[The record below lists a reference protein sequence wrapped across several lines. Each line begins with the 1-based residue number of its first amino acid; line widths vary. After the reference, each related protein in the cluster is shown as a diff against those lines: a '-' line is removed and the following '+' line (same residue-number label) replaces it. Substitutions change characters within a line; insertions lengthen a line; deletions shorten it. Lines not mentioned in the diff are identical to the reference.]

1 MGSSVTNSVKAEA
14 EEEDEEEFST
24 MNFNF
29 KRNLS
34 MNSAT
39 KRRHQSLPHSAKQV
53 TMEELASHLESVCIE
68 SEKDKVVDET
78 ESEEDEVNST
88 SDNQQAQSSSCAS
101 SDDGFASSCQ
111 SGDLDQMHVNQRASL
126 RRRMK
131 AMTEP
136 DTMSD
141 ESGYN
146 EAGSRKES
154 AKTSTSR
161 QSSTSRSADYRYY
174 NFSHGFLLELYRNPY
189 DLNELKSWM
198 KFPGIS

>member
-1 MGSSVTNSVKAEA
+1 
-14 EEEDEEEFST
+14 
-24 MNFNF
+24 
-29 KRNLS
+29 
-34 MNSAT
+34 
-39 KRRHQSLPHSAKQV
+39 
-53 TMEELASHLESVCIE
+53 MEELVSHLESACIE
-68 SEKDKVVDET
+68 SEKEKVDET

-126 RRRMK
+126 RRRIK
-131 AMTEP
+131 VMTEP
-136 DTMSD
+136 DAISD

-174 NFSHGFLLELYRNPY
+174 NFSYCLLLELRRRSQGFEV
-189 DLNELKSWM
+189 LGVS
-198 KFPGIS
+198 